1 MIPLISKRSA
11 HGRGPGALRQ
21 VGHRRS
27 PRSSG
32 HRHDGTVSVDLSGE
46 LSVVKRCALITHG
59 GGGDD
64 DMTQRHPGSTAPAPP
79 QATKVCAPAAIAFSM
94 CSTARDAPTPG
105 WNTARETLGWVR
117 TEMSAPP
124 NSRENL
130 LCARWVTSGA
140 TMTSG
145 KAHHHPLWEQ
155 LVQDERA
162 GRHQRDGARIEDRGG
177 GSKGALIGKRGLSCD
192 ASRFGPA
199 RDQGMN
205 PTLLAPSAEEDRP
218 PIRSSFTSRRGTVA
232 GSCSW

>member
-79 QATKVCAPAAIAFSM
+79 QATKVCASAAIAFSM

-162 GRHQRDGARIEDRGG
+162 GRHQREW
-177 GSKGALIGKRGLSCD
+177 
-192 ASRFGPA
+192 
-199 RDQGMN
+199 
-205 PTLLAPSAEEDRP
+205 
-218 PIRSSFTSRRGTVA
+218 RSNRRSRRREQRRTHRQKRIFLRRLEIWTRKRPRDEPHLAGTQRR
-232 GSCSW
+232 GRSPTYP